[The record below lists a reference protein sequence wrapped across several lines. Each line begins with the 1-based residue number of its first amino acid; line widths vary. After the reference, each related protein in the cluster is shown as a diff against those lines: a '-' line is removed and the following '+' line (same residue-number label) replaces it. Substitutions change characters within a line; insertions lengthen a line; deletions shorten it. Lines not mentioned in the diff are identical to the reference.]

1 MKRYLLSL
9 LLVVTLSTQVFAQ
22 VDFRKET
29 IYFLITSRFFDGDST
44 NNAPTEWCSYIPG
57 VSNPN
62 MTDPKD
68 VSWRGDFKG
77 LIQKLDYIKG
87 MGFTAIWIT
96 PVVQNRS
103 PLDYHGYH
111 AWDFTKVDPRLES
124 PGATFQDLIN
134 AVHAKGMKLVLD
146 IVTNHSGRY
155 GIKGVAELK
164 YNNDPTKVWGKN
176 LAGNT
181 LLPNPNWDYDG
192 ITPNPDDGRIWSRA
206 NLAKM
211 PAPYNQNLAAW
222 NWPCTESFINTSDS
236 AYFHHSGNGFVQGW
250 DDTTNCYQR
259 AVSDDCPDLN
269 TGSKAVQ
276 DYMYNAYA
284 TFINM
289 GVDAFRWDT
298 WKHMNKGDI
307 FALSDRFKAL
317 NPNLFIFGEVA
328 QKRFDLHSVE
338 ELNPHWY
345 TWRGAT
351 NASTP
356 SGLGVLDF
364 YGEATFHNTFEN
376 GGAFSGVTDA
386 ARYDNLYS
394 DPSLL
399 VTWLDN
405 HDFGPNN
412 DWNMRYSGSPENL
425 ASCMNFMFT
434 WRGIPCVYYG
444 TEEQF
449 QRGIFCDIHDASG
462 VQKSLDLTGRAY
474 YGNEFAN
481 AQNTKLYKHFKKLNA
496 IRRAIPALQ
505 GGSWNW
511 GGNYPG
517 NGIGYTRTLNS
528 QVVAVG
534 LAKDGNASFNFTV
547 PNGTYKDAVTGR
559 VATVT
564 NGSLAF
570 TVQSNSAGI
579 YVLNGPGMI
588 GGSGLG
594 YFEPCV
600 TGCSVVPPDLTIS
613 PVSNNYYNPI
623 TVSMSTTGGTGASS
637 IYYTTD
643 GSTPTTSSTK
653 YTAAFSV
660 STATVVKAI
669 AVDANGNVSAMEGQS
684 YTFVLPKP
692 TTTISPAAGN
702 YYNSFACT
710 ISCGGNGT
718 KPPYKI
724 YYTTDGSTPTTSS
737 TLYNGSQIGITVAT
751 TVKAISV
758 DSNNQVSPVASNTYT
773 FNIPPPVVTAN
784 PTSGNFPAGNVNVS
798 LVASSPRPPAQIF
811 YTTDGSIPTT
821 SSTVYTTQVQL
832 GPNATTLKYIGED
845 AQGRIST
852 VDSQRFTFSQIP
864 DMWVYFKRPATWA
877 TPIKIYYW
885 SVVPAGA
892 ATTVSWPG
900 INATQVC
907 PGGDWWVYK
916 FSGVSSVNVIF
927 NDGNGK
933 QTANLTNITTTT
945 YFDLNTPLTYIPD
958 VNAPIGRL
966 TATPVTGSAPLTVN
980 FDATASS
987 GCTVLGYFWNFGDST
1002 YLQSGLNG
1010 KATETYRKPGTYY
1023 MNVIVQDQNNNRD
1036 TVRQTIVVTANAVNS
1051 MTLHLKP
1058 ATSWTSKP
1066 PYLYY
1071 WASVPAT
1078 ATDAWPGVAMTSE
1091 TNGWYKYT
1099 ITGDTCTSLIFNNN
1113 SSPQTVNLTH
1123 CGDGWYDGTIPAWV
1137 SNPLPVKLIN
1147 FSGELTDKKVRLNW
1161 TVAEETNMKGY
1172 TIESSTNA
1180 ELFTPI
1186 GFVAANDQSGNKMY
1200 GYTDHPDRNGVW
1212 YYRLKIMNNNGSF
1225 SYSNVIALKVTGIG
1239 SVVVYPNPVK
1249 DLLYIQNSLLIEG
1262 KYTARISDMVGKEI
1276 IRKDVFLGNNQ
1287 TASLN
1292 INKHI
1297 PTGSYLLQLIDLE
1310 GKTVQSQIVQISQ

>member
-1 MKRYLLSL
+1 MKLYFISL
-9 LLVVTLSTQVFAQ
+9 LLVVTLYTQVFAQ

-57 VSNPN
+57 VTNPN

-96 PVVQNRS
+96 PIVQNRS

-155 GIKGVAELK
+155 GIKGVSELK
-164 YNNDPTKVWGKN
+164 YNNDPTKAWGKN
-176 LAGNT
+176 LAGST
-181 LLPNPNWDYDG
+181 LMPNPNWDYDG

-211 PAPYNQNLAAW
+211 PAPYNQNIAAW

-269 TGSKAVQ
+269 TGSKVLQ

-284 TFINM
+284 KFINM

-328 QKRFDLHSVE
+328 QKRFELHPVE

-345 TWRGAT
+345 TWRGA
-351 NASTP
+351 AGSSSP

-364 YGEATFHNTFEN
+364 YGEATFHNIFEN
-376 GGAFSGVTDA
+376 NGAFSGVTDA

-394 DPSLL
+394 DPSIL

-412 DWNMRYSGSPENL
+412 DWNMRYSGSPQNL
-425 ASCMNFMFT
+425 AACMNFMFT

-481 AQNTKLYKHFKKLNA
+481 AQNHLLYKHFKKLND
-496 IRRAIPALQ
+496 IRRAILALQ
-505 GGSWNW
+505 GGTWNW
-511 GGNYPG
+511 GGNFPG
-517 NGIGYTRTLNS
+517 NGIGFTRTLNS

-534 LAKDGNASFNFTV
+534 LAKDGNASFNFTSL

-559 VATVT
+559 VANVT
-564 NGSLAF
+564 NGSLSF

-600 TGCSVVPPDLTIS
+600 TGCNVVPPDLSIS

-623 TVSMSTTGGTGASS
+623 TVAITTTGGTGASN

-643 GSTPTTSSTK
+643 GSTPTTASTK
-653 YTAAFSV
+653 YTTPFSV
-660 STATVVKAI
+660 SVATVVKAI
-669 AVDANGNVSAMEGQS
+669 AVDANGNVSNMEGQS

-702 YYNSFACT
+702 YYNAFACT

-724 YYTTDGSTPTTSS
+724 YYTTDGSTPTTAS
-737 TLYNGSQIGITVAT
+737 TLYIGQFGITTAS
-751 TVKAISV
+751 TVKAISI
-758 DSNNQVSPVASNTYT
+758 DSNNQVSTVANNAYT
-773 FNIPPPVVTAN
+773 FIIPPPVVTAN
-784 PTSGNFPAGNVNVS
+784 PTSANFPAGNVNVS

-811 YTTDGSIPTT
+811 YTIDGSTPTT
-821 SSTVYTTQVQL
+821 ASTIYSTQVQL
-832 GPNATTLKYIGED
+832 GPNATTLKYIGQD
-845 AQGRIST
+845 AQGRISA
-852 VDSQRFTFSQIP
+852 VDSQRYTFSPIQ
-864 DMWVYFKRPATWA
+864 DMWVYFKKPATWA

-885 SVVPAGA
+885 NALPAGA
-892 ATTVSWPG
+892 AATVSWPG

-907 PGGDWWVYK
+907 PGGDWWAYK
-916 FSGVSSVNVIF
+916 FSGVSSVNIIF

-933 QTANLTNITTTT
+933 QTANLTNVTTTT
-945 YFDLNTPLTYIPD
+945 YFDLNTALTSVPD
-958 VNAPIGRL
+958 IYNPIGRL
-966 TATPVTGSAPLTVN
+966 TASPVTGSAPLTVN
-980 FDATASS
+980 FKATTST
-987 GCTVLGYFWNFGDST
+987 GCTVLGYFWDFGDST

-1010 KATETYRKPGTYY
+1010 TATKTYNKAGTYY
-1023 MNVIVQDQNNNRD
+1023 MNVIVQDQNNKRD
-1036 TVRQTIVVTANAVNS
+1036 TVKQTIVVTTNAS
-1051 MTLHLKP
+1051 GMTLHLKP
-1058 ATSWTSKP
+1058 ATSWTNLP
-1066 PYLYY
+1066 PYIYY
-1071 WASVPAT
+1071 WAGVPVSYT
-1078 ATDAWPGVAMTSE
+1078 VGWPGVAMVSE
-1091 TNGWYKYT
+1091 GNGWYKYI
-1099 ITGDTCTSLIFNNN
+1099 ITGDTCSSLIFNNN
-1113 SSPQTVNLTH
+1113 SAPQTANLSH
-1123 CGDGWYDGTIPAWV
+1123 CGDGWYDGTIPAWI
-1137 SNPLPVKLIN
+1137 SNPLPLKLIS
-1147 FSGELTDKKVRLNW
+1147 FSGKVTDKKILLDW
-1161 TVAEETNMKGY
+1161 FVAEETNMKGY
-1172 TIESSTNA
+1172 AIERSIDGETFLPIEFVASTN
-1180 ELFTPI
+1180 
-1186 GFVAANDQSGNKMY
+1186 NQSGNKNY
-1200 GYTDHPDRNGVW
+1200 SYTDYPFTNGII
-1212 YYRLKIMNNNGSF
+1212 YYRLKEVNTDGNF
-1225 SYSNVIALKVTGIG
+1225 SYSNVIALKVTDIG
-1239 SVVVYPNPVK
+1239 FIEVFPNPVK
-1249 DLLYIQNSLLIEG
+1249 EELSIPNSVLKEG
-1262 KYTARISDMVGKEI
+1262 KYTVRINDVIGKEI
-1276 IRKDVFLGNNQ
+1276 IRKEVQFGMNQ
-1287 TASLN
+1287 TTSIKLN
-1292 INKHI
+1292 KQIIN
-1297 PTGSYLLQLIDLE
+1297 GVYYLQLLDKV
-1310 GKTVQSQIVQISQ
+1310 GKVMYSQTIQVSK